1 MIRQDQEQFDQEI
14 FFEEETIDLR
24 HYWRVLMRF
33 KWDIIGLAFVV
44 SIVTALVVINMDD
57 IYQSTASIMI
67 ESRQAQ
73 ITSIEEIYGLDPQQ
87 SEYYST
93 QHEILR
99 SRVLAE
105 RVIREMSLLTNADFL
120 PEDTDGGNSS
130 SWRDFL
136 PAFLTSIGSSNST
149 TQISQASQDQILM
162 AAVLEEFNDRLT
174 IEPIRNTQLVRVH
187 FEAKDPTLA
196 ANVANTLANAYIEQ
210 NMEQRLEVTQRAS
223 IWLSDRLQ
231 DLRLTVEAAEQR
243 LQDFLDQEQLVEIEG
258 VTSLNVQQLDELN
271 SQLVEA
277 SRTRAEAEAIYRQVE
292 PLKGRPVEELLAFPA
307 ILNHESIQ
315 PSLAV
320 VDEIDQEI
328 AELSKRYGRRHPD
341 MIAVVSRRDTAE
353 ANLERQVRQVIG
365 TVENQ
370 YLASVSNEEATRQ
383 RLEASRAELQ
393 DINRKSF
400 TLQEL
405 ERDVETNRQLYDMF
419 FTRDRE
425 TDETNDFVTA
435 NALVVDPAVPAVD
448 PSKPRRSLIVL
459 ISFAA
464 ALMAGVMLAFLRDM
478 LDNTVKTPDD
488 VENRLNATMLGLI
501 ALQPMSRSEK
511 KKNLALIGDG
521 GDTDSSFI
529 ESIRTIRTGLSLSSL
544 DNPYKLIEV
553 TSSIPNEG
561 KTTVALNLATIMG
574 QMGKT
579 LLIDADLRRPS
590 LARSFD
596 LPQSKPGLTNVLA
609 GNCSVISAIVKHDG
623 LGIDVLTAGLHSTNP
638 LELIASNRYKE
649 LLNKLSKLYDHII
662 LDTPPAQAVSDALV
676 MSSIADAV
684 VYVVKAHSTSVSTV
698 KHGLGRLNYA
708 NANVV
713 GVVLNQVD
721 TKKQRYYGGNEYYA
735 GYYDSYGYSGK
746 A

>member
-1 MIRQDQEQFDQEI
+1 MNRQSQDSFEQEVFL
-14 FFEEETIDLR
+14 EEDSIDLR

-44 SIVTALVVINMDD
+44 SIVTALVVVNMED
-57 IYQSTASIMI
+57 IYRSTASLMI

-93 QHEILR
+93 QYEILR

-105 RVIREMSLLTNADFL
+105 RVIRDMDLLTHPEFR
-120 PEDTDGGNSS
+120 PEEDTGGFSLSDILPGFLTGNSANGTNAPVS
-130 SWRDFL
+130 EAVRE
-136 PAFLTSIGSSNST
+136 
-149 TQISQASQDQILM
+149 QRLM
-162 AAVLEEFNDRLT
+162 ASVLGRFSERLT
-174 IEPIRNTQLVRVH
+174 VEPIRNTQLVRVH
-187 FEAKDPTLA
+187 FESEDPELA
-196 ANVANTLANAYIEQ
+196 ATIANNLSEAYINQ
-210 NMEQRLEVTQRAS
+210 NLEQRLAVTQKAS
-223 IWLSDRLQ
+223 SFLSNRLEG
-231 DLRLTVEAAEQR
+231 LRETVEAAEQR

-277 SRTRAEAEAIYRQVE
+277 TRERAEAEAIYRQVE
-292 PLKGRPVEELLAFPA
+292 PLKGRPVEELLSFPA

-315 PSLAV
+315 PTLEV

-328 AELSKRYGRRHPD
+328 AELSKRYGRRHPN
-341 MIAVVSRRDTAE
+341 MIAVMSRKDTAQ

-370 YLASVSNEEATRQ
+370 YLASVANEDATRA
-383 RLEASRAELQ
+383 RLSASRQELQ

-419 FTRDRE
+419 FTRVRE
-425 TDETNDFVTA
+425 TDETNDFEAA
-435 NALVVDPAVPAVD
+435 NALVVDPAVPAVE

-464 ALMAGVMLAFLRDM
+464 ALMLGIMLAFLRDM

-488 VENRLNATMLGLI
+488 VENRLNATMLGLV
-501 ALQPMSRSEK
+501 AMQPMSRSEK
-511 KKNLALIGDG
+511 KKNMALLGDVEKS
-521 GDTDSSFI
+521 DTSFI
-529 ESIRTIRTGLSLSSL
+529 ESIRTIRTGLTLSSL

-553 TSSIPNEG
+553 TSSVPNEG
-561 KTTVALNLATIMG
+561 KTTVALNLAAIMG

-590 LARSFD
+590 LARSIN
-596 LPQSKPGLTNVLA
+596 LPPNRPGVTNVLA
-609 GNCSVISAIVKHDG
+609 GTATLKDAILHHDN
-623 LGIDVLTAGLHSTNP
+623 LDIDMLTAGQLSTNP
-638 LELIASNRYKE
+638 LELIASNKYKE
-649 LLNKLSKLYDHII
+649 LLKKLSEHYDYVI
-662 LDTPPAQAVSDALV
+662 LDTPPTQAVSDALV
-676 MSSIADAV
+676 MGSIADAV
-684 VYVVKAHSTSVSTV
+684 VYVVKAHATSINTV
-698 KHGLGRLNYA
+698 KHGLGRLKYA

-721 TKKQRYYGGNEYYA
+721 TKKQSYYGGNEYYA